1 MSTGFGENSKPKA
14 NSDAYRN
21 NKFWDG
27 VRGEKSEP
35 QQLTEL
41 EECKRQRD
49 IFKQLL
55 EASMESLPK
64 DSITYVAIVEALE
77 GV

>member
-1 MSTGFGENSKPKA
+1 MSWGDNSKFQPITE
-14 NSDAYRN
+14 AYRN

-27 VRGEKSEP
+27 VRGESKETQ
-35 QQLTEL
+35 QQLSEL

-55 EASMESLPK
+55 EAAMESLPD
-64 DSITYVAIVEALE
+64 DSITYVAISEAL
-77 GV
+77 GDI